1 MLGWSNVSEV
11 RKRQLV
17 EKISKLEQNHREMFF
32 SLAVLSFEDTHI
44 DNISIEGERD
54 DIIQRDMSISGLR
67 SLKIFEKRSKTER
80 SRRGVRSVDMN
91 VW

>member
-1 MLGWSNVSEV
+1 
-11 RKRQLV
+11 
-17 EKISKLEQNHREMFF
+17 MFF